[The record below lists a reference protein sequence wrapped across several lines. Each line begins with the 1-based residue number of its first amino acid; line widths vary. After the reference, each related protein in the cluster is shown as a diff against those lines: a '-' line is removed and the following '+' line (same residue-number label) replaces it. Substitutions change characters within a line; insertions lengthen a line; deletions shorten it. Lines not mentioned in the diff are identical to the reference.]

1 MQRSILRKDIQHQ
14 SHKKIEMV
22 GDNVIYYIGTI
33 SMMGEEIY
41 RTTGF
46 GNGGRILS
54 VNDVKEKVN
63 KIYSKINSLMYAINF
78 VPNGDIIFNGAIYEI
93 YNDDLMQKIGGEY
106 LEVNISE
113 FIIDKK
119 VFGRNN
125 NDND

>member
-63 KIYSKINSLMYAINF
+63 KFSYVCHQFCAKWRYYF
-78 VPNGDIIFNGAIYEI
+78 
-93 YNDDLMQKIGGEY
+93 
-106 LEVNISE
+106 
-113 FIIDKK
+113 
-119 VFGRNN
+119 
-125 NDND
+125 